1 MIFTCSRRT
10 STSRSRR
17 RSSRA
22 FVCLQKRIYSSRES
36 PRAAQRGISQRGLS
50 ALRFKWGRRRGQTK
64 RRERGSSGSAA
75 PRRRAKKK
83 KKKPF
88 GARFGFASRRRV
100 CFAPSTAKTHLG
112 LVFQPDVAVLE
123 QPVEVVRAHGF
134 RFPLV
139 RVVHEVLH
147 AAHRRDGAHDDGERR
162 EGLERLRLV
171 FSRDDGATECR
182 RRGGKARGQRGGGIR
197 SGFGRRCVPCARASE
212 DATSPRRVVVARVS
226 APRPSRGCSAR
237 RRGVPCAVLFRLARR
252 GGGVG
257 ARSDASIRLRGSVAC
272 ERRDHRST
280 SDVRD
285 AVRLGMTRGSD
296 RENKHGQ
303 TVIEGKSP
311 KSGASLSP
319 TLGSRGGRERV
330 SCHTARVRLT
340 THRQA
345 GRYLMR
351 VAEKKKTR

>member
-1 MIFTCSRRT
+1 MIFAHGAPNETDECR
-10 STSRSRR
+10 
-17 RSSRA
+17 
-22 FVCLQKRIYSSRES
+22 FVYKRLYSSREF
-36 PRAAQRGISQRGLS
+36 PRVARRGTSQRGLS
-50 ALRFKWGRRRGQTK
+50 ALRFQWERRRGQTK
-64 RRERGSSGSAA
+64 RSERGSSRSAAREWEADEKRHFDDRFAGSA
-75 PRRRAKKK
+75 
-83 KKKPF
+83 
-88 GARFGFASRRRV
+88 S
-100 CFAPSTAKTHLG
+100 STAATHLG
-112 LVFQPDVAVLE
+112 LFFQPDVAVLE

-139 RVVHEVLH
+139 RVVHEVLY

-285 AVRLGMTRGSD
+285 AARLGMTRGSD

-330 SCHTARVRLT
+330 SCHTLR
-340 THRQA
+340 
-345 GRYLMR
+345 
-351 VAEKKKTR
+351 EFD